1 MSRLILSW
9 LFLALTLQSGASWS
23 ANCKKGKPCGNSC
36 ISWDKTCRI
45 GSSYSPPP
53 ASSYSPPPATLYS
66 SPSTAQPQAQQYRPA
81 AAAPLE
87 SGGTL
92 PTEWVAD
99 PATRVYFRGGC
110 EASRLV
116 PQGRQ
121 VRIRHEQT
129 LIGMGYKRSN
139 EPGC

>member
-1 MSRLILSW
+1 MRTALS
-9 LFLALTLQSGASWS
+9 LSMALLCALSAPSFS

-66 SPSTAQPQAQQYRPA
+66 SPSTAQPQAQQYRPS

-99 PATRVYFRGGC
+99 PATRVYFRAGC
-110 EASRLV
+110 EASGLV
-116 PQGRQ
+116 PQERQ